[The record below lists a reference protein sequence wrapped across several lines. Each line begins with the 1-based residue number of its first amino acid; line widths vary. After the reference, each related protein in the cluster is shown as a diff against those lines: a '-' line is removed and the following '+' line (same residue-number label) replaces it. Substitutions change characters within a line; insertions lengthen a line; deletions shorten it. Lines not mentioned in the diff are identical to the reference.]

1 MMLWRGEMKKTLMT
15 QRGIWVLLVCLVLK
29 LAFLCAF
36 PEQKDCRIVL
46 SQKQYDKYL
55 YQLYGENTREKSDW
69 ILAEYK
75 TCKEVK
81 DSQEAMQGKYARG
94 ELTDAQWEAYTQA
107 LTQADL
113 HINSAQI
120 FAEKAEQFLKQPEDI
135 PPAHYI
141 YEYGWQTVFALLQFP
156 DVFLLFGLLVL
167 TAQCF
172 PAEVSSGM
180 LPVLLAA
187 RNGLRKLFRGKLLVL
202 LTVGLSAAVI
212 SNGLEWAVFSLRG
225 WCNDAAAPLYSITRL
240 AACSL
245 ELSLGGLCSVPRGA
259 ASGDAVASDPAV
271 RPIRMVEEHHK
282 PDFFRPV
289 HSGAAATMGWNCSPL
304 YPRRPVIRHP
314 DAPVVGRIC
323 DESCVACGDRDGL
336 QYRCGLLRRQKT
348 RQGPKGL
355 RLAQAVGAESM
366 TDIKYYEA

>member
-1 MMLWRGEMKKTLMT
+1 M
-15 QRGIWVLLVCLVLK
+15 
-29 LAFLCAF
+29 
-36 PEQKDCRIVL
+36 
-46 SQKQYDKYL
+46 
-55 YQLYGENTREKSDW
+55 
-69 ILAEYK
+69 
-75 TCKEVK
+75 
-81 DSQEAMQGKYARG
+81 
-94 ELTDAQWEAYTQA
+94 
-107 LTQADL
+107 
-113 HINSAQI
+113 
-120 FAEKAEQFLKQPEDI
+120 
-135 PPAHYI
+135 
-141 YEYGWQTVFALLQFP
+141 
-156 DVFLLFGLLVL
+156 
-167 TAQCF
+167 
-172 PAEVSSGM
+172 
-180 LPVLLAA
+180 
-187 RNGLRKLFRGKLLVL
+187 
-202 LTVGLSAAVI
+202 
-212 SNGLEWAVFSLRG
+212 
-225 WCNDAAAPLYSITRL
+225 
-240 AACSL
+240 
-245 ELSLGGLCSVPRGA
+245 PRGA

>member
-15 QRGIWVLLVCLVLK
+15 QRGIWILLVCLVLK

-36 PEQKDCRIVL
+36 PEQKDRRIVL

-55 YQLYGENTREKSDW
+55 DQLYGENTRKKSDW
-69 ILAEYK
+69 ILAEYE
-75 TCKEVK
+75 TCKEVR
-81 DSQEAMQGKYARG
+81 DNQEAMQGKYARG
-94 ELTDAQWEAYTQA
+94 EITDARWEAYTQA

-141 YEYGWQTVFALLQFP
+141 YEYGWQTVFALLQVP

-187 RNGLRKLFRGKLLVL
+187 RNGRRKLFRAKLLAL
-202 LTVGLSAAVI
+202 LTVGLVAAVM
-212 SNGLEWAVFSLRG
+212 SGGLEWVVFSLRG
-225 WCNDAAAPLYSITRL
+225 WCHDAAAPLYSITRL
-240 AACSL
+240 AACPL
-245 ELSLGGLCSVPRGA
+245 ELSLGAGYVLCLGVRLLATLLLVTVLFGLSVWLKSTTNLIFSGLCILALPLLWGGTAALFTHGGLLSGTRMLLWLGESVRNLLLPVVTVTA
-259 ASGDAVASDPAV
+259 YSIAVA
-271 RPIRMVEEHHK
+271 
-282 PDFFRPV
+282 FF
-289 HSGAAATMGWNCSPL
+289 AARRHARG
-304 YPRRPVIRHP
+304 PRVF
-314 DAPVVGRIC
+314 
-323 DESCVACGDRDGL
+323 GL
-336 QYRCGLLRRQKT
+336 
-348 RQGPKGL
+348 PKG
-355 RLAQAVGAESM
+355 
-366 TDIKYYEA
+366 